1 MCAPDARCEAAATMK
16 SIASLAVAVNAVVF
30 IGAACAQPY
39 PAKTVRLISGFPA
52 GGANDFHA
60 RVLAQKLTEMFG
72 QSVIVENRGGAGG
85 TIAADGIAKSAP
97 DGYNLLMGFG
107 SLAVAPSVYAKLP
120 FDVLRDFT
128 AISLAC
134 RIQNVLVVPVALPAK
149 NVKELIALAKAHP
162 GKMNYASS
170 GTGATPHLSAEM
182 FKSLAHVDIA
192 HIPYK
197 GDTPAFVDLLA
208 GQVDMMITVVQSTL
222 VHIESGK
229 LRPLAVT
236 GTKRTASLPQ
246 VPTMQEAG
254 LAGYELTS
262 WFGVMG
268 PANMPRDLVERLN
281 TAVVRAVALKDVQD
295 KFVAGGSEPETS
307 TPEQFAQLIRDDVV
321 KFAKI
326 VKAAG
331 ITPQ

>member
-1 MCAPDARCEAAATMK
+1 MRRAAAIACISL
-16 SIASLAVAVNAVVF
+16 SIAGGVNAQSF
-30 IGAACAQPY
+30 PTK
-39 PAKTVRLISGFPA
+39 PVRLISGFPA
-52 GGANDFHA
+52 GGANDYHA
-60 RVLAQKLTEMFG
+60 RVLAQKLSESFG

-85 TIAADGIAKSAP
+85 TIAADGIAKAAP

-120 FDVLRDFT
+120 FDVMKDFT

-134 RIQNVLVVPVALPAK
+134 RIQNVLVVPSALPAK
-149 NVKELIALAKAHP
+149 NVQELIALAKAHP

-182 FKSLAHVDIA
+182 FKSIARVDIA

-222 VHIESGK
+222 VHIASGK

-236 GTKRTASLPQ
+236 GNHRTASLPQ
-246 VPTMQEAG
+246 VPTMEEAG
-254 LAGYELTS
+254 LRGYELTS

-268 PANMPRDLVERLN
+268 PPNMPRGLVEQLN
-281 TAVVRAVALKDVQD
+281 GAIVRAIAQKDLQE
-295 KFVAGGSEPETS
+295 KFVAGGSEPESS
-307 TPEQFAQLIRDDVV
+307 TPEAFAQLIRDDVA

-326 VKAAG
+326 VKSAG
-331 ITPQ
+331 IIPQ

>member
-1 MCAPDARCEAAATMK
+1 MKIAAASL
-16 SIASLAVAVNAVVF
+16 SIALCVAGPA
-30 IGAACAQPY
+30 GAQSF
-39 PAKTVRLISGFPA
+39 PAKPVRLLSGFPA
-52 GGANDFHA
+52 GGANDYHA
-60 RVLAQKLTEMFG
+60 RVLAQKLTEFLG
-72 QSVIVENRGGAGG
+72 QTVIVENRGGAGG
-85 TIAADGIAKSAP
+85 TIAADAIAKSAP

-120 FDVLRDFT
+120 FDVLKDFT
-128 AISLAC
+128 AVSLAC

-149 NVKELIALAKAHP
+149 TVKELIALAKAHP

-182 FKSLAHVDIA
+182 FKTLAKVDIA

-222 VHIESGK
+222 VHIEADK

-236 GTKRTASLPQ
+236 GNHRTASLPQ

-254 LAGYELTS
+254 LPGYELTS

-268 PANMPRDLVERLN
+268 PANLPLEVLDRLN
-281 TAVVRAVALKDVQD
+281 GAVVKAIAQKDLQD
-295 KFVAGGSEPETS
+295 KFAAGGSEPES
-307 TPEQFAQLIRDDVV
+307 SAPEQFAQLIRDDVA
-321 KFAKI
+321 KFARI
-326 VKAAG
+326 VKSAG
-331 ITPQ
+331 IVPQ

>member
-1 MCAPDARCEAAATMK
+1 MKTAAVSLCLLCMAGSAAAQ
-16 SIASLAVAVNAVVF
+16 S
-30 IGAACAQPY
+30 Y
-39 PAKTVRLISGFPA
+39 PAKPVRLLSGFPA
-52 GGANDFHA
+52 GGANDYHA
-60 RVLAQKLTEMFG
+60 RVLAQKLTELFG
-72 QSVIVENRGGAGG
+72 QTVIVENRGGAGG
-85 TIAADGIAKSAP
+85 TIAADAIAKAAP

-120 FDVLRDFT
+120 FDVLKDFT
-128 AISLAC
+128 AVSLAC
-134 RIQNVLVVPVALPAK
+134 RIQNVLVVPSALPAK
-149 NVKELIALAKAHP
+149 NVQELIALARAHP

-182 FKSLAHVDIA
+182 FKALAKVDIA

-236 GTKRTASLPQ
+236 GLKRTASLPK

-254 LAGYELTS
+254 LTGYELTS

-268 PANMPRDLVERLN
+268 PANMPRDVLDRLN
-281 TAVVRAVALKDVQD
+281 GAVVKAIAQKDLQD
-295 KFVAGGSEPETS
+295 KFVAGGSEPES
-307 TPEQFAQLIRDDVV
+307 SMPEQFAQLIRDDVA
-321 KFAKI
+321 KFARI

-331 ITPQ
+331 IVPQ

>member
-1 MCAPDARCEAAATMK
+1 M
-16 SIASLAVAVNAVVF
+16 SAVVC

-39 PAKTVRLISGFPA
+39 PAKTIRLISGFPA
-52 GGANDFHA
+52 GGANDYHA
-60 RVLAQKLTEMFG
+60 RELAQKLTEMFG

-134 RIQNVLVVPVALPAK
+134 RIQNVLVVPAALPAK

-281 TAVVRAVALKDVQD
+281 GAVVRAVALKDVQD

-307 TPEQFAQLIRDDVV
+307 TPEQFAQLIRDDVA

>member
-1 MCAPDARCEAAATMK
+1 MKTAAVSLCLLCAAGGAAAQT
-16 SIASLAVAVNAVVF
+16 
-30 IGAACAQPY
+30 Y
-39 PAKTVRLISGFPA
+39 PAKPVRLLSGFPA
-52 GGANDFHA
+52 GGANDYHA
-60 RVLAQKLTEMFG
+60 RVLAQKLTELFG
-72 QSVIVENRGGAGG
+72 QTVIVENRGGAGG
-85 TIAADGIAKSAP
+85 TIAADAIAKAAP

-120 FDVLRDFT
+120 FDVLKDFT
-128 AISLAC
+128 AVSLAC
-134 RIQNVLVVPVALPAK
+134 RIQNVLVVPSALPAK
-149 NVKELIALAKAHP
+149 NVQELIALARAHP

-182 FKSLAHVDIA
+182 FKALAKVDIA

-236 GTKRTASLPQ
+236 GLKRTASLPK

-254 LAGYELTS
+254 LTGYELTS

-268 PANMPRDLVERLN
+268 PANMPRDVLDRLN
-281 TAVVRAVALKDVQD
+281 GAVVKAIAQTDVQD
-295 KFVAGGSEPETS
+295 KFVAGGSEPESS
-307 TPEQFAQLIRDDVV
+307 TPEQFAQFIRDDVA
-321 KFAKI
+321 KFARI

-331 ITPQ
+331 IVPQ

>member
-1 MCAPDARCEAAATMK
+1 MKIAAASL
-16 SIASLAVAVNAVVF
+16 SIALCVAGPA
-30 IGAACAQPY
+30 GAQSF
-39 PAKTVRLISGFPA
+39 PAKPVRLLSGFPA
-52 GGANDFHA
+52 GGANDYHA
-60 RVLAQKLTEMFG
+60 RVLAQKLTEFLG
-72 QSVIVENRGGAGG
+72 QTVIVENRGGAGG
-85 TIAADGIAKSAP
+85 TIAADAIAKSAP

-120 FDVLRDFT
+120 FDVLKDFT
-128 AISLAC
+128 AVSLAC

-149 NVKELIALAKAHP
+149 TVKELIALAKAHP

-182 FKSLAHVDIA
+182 FKTLAKVDIA

-222 VHIESGK
+222 VHIEADK

-236 GTKRTASLPQ
+236 GNHRTASLPQ

-254 LAGYELTS
+254 LPGYELTS

-268 PANMPRDLVERLN
+268 PANLPREVLDRLN
-281 TAVVRAVALKDVQD
+281 GAVVKAIAQKDLQD
-295 KFVAGGSEPETS
+295 KFAAGGSEPESS
-307 TPEQFAQLIRDDVV
+307 TPEQFAQLIRDDVA
-321 KFAKI
+321 KFARI
-326 VKAAG
+326 VKSAG
-331 ITPQ
+331 IVPQ

>member
-1 MCAPDARCEAAATMK
+1 MKTAAVSLCLLCAAGGAAAQT
-16 SIASLAVAVNAVVF
+16 
-30 IGAACAQPY
+30 Y
-39 PAKTVRLISGFPA
+39 PAKPVRLLSGFPA
-52 GGANDFHA
+52 GGANDYHA
-60 RVLAQKLTEMFG
+60 RVLAQKLTELFG
-72 QSVIVENRGGAGG
+72 QTVIVENRGGAGG
-85 TIAADGIAKSAP
+85 TIAADAIAKAAP

-120 FDVLRDFT
+120 FDVLKDFT
-128 AISLAC
+128 AVSLAC
-134 RIQNVLVVPVALPAK
+134 RIQNVLVVPSALPAK
-149 NVKELIALAKAHP
+149 NVQELIALARAHP

-182 FKSLAHVDIA
+182 FKALAKVDIA

-236 GTKRTASLPQ
+236 GLKRTASLPK

-254 LAGYELTS
+254 LTGYELTS

-268 PANMPRDLVERLN
+268 PANMPRDVLDRLN
-281 TAVVRAVALKDVQD
+281 GAVVKAIAQKDVQD
-295 KFVAGGSEPETS
+295 KFVAGGSEPESS
-307 TPEQFAQLIRDDVV
+307 TPEQFAQLIRDDVA
-321 KFAKI
+321 KFARI

-331 ITPQ
+331 IVPQ

>member
-1 MCAPDARCEAAATMK
+1 MKTTAASLCLLCAAGGAAAQT
-16 SIASLAVAVNAVVF
+16 
-30 IGAACAQPY
+30 Y
-39 PAKTVRLISGFPA
+39 PAKPVRLLSGFPA
-52 GGANDFHA
+52 GGANDYHA
-60 RVLAQKLTEMFG
+60 RVLAQKLTELFG
-72 QSVIVENRGGAGG
+72 QTVIVENRGGAGG
-85 TIAADGIAKSAP
+85 TIAADAIAKAAP

-120 FDVLRDFT
+120 FDVLKDFT
-128 AISLAC
+128 AVSLAC
-134 RIQNVLVVPVALPAK
+134 RIQNVLVVPSALPAK
-149 NVKELIALAKAHP
+149 NVQELIALARAHP

-182 FKSLAHVDIA
+182 FKALAKVDIA

-236 GTKRTASLPQ
+236 GLKRTASLPK

-254 LAGYELTS
+254 LTGYELTS

-268 PANMPRDLVERLN
+268 PANMPRDVIDRLN
-281 TAVVRAVALKDVQD
+281 GAVVKAIAQKDVQE
-295 KFVAGGSEPETS
+295 KFIAGGSEPESS
-307 TPEQFAQLIRDDVV
+307 TPEQFAQLIRDDVA
-321 KFAKI
+321 KFARI

-331 ITPQ
+331 IVPQ

>member
-1 MCAPDARCEAAATMK
+1 MKTAAVSLCLLCIAGSAAAQ
-16 SIASLAVAVNAVVF
+16 S
-30 IGAACAQPY
+30 Y
-39 PAKTVRLISGFPA
+39 PAKPVRLLSGFPA
-52 GGANDFHA
+52 GGANDYHA
-60 RVLAQKLTEMFG
+60 RVLAQKLTESFG
-72 QSVIVENRGGAGG
+72 QTVIVENRGGAGG
-85 TIAADGIAKSAP
+85 TIAADAIAKAAP

-120 FDVLRDFT
+120 FDVLKDFT
-128 AISLAC
+128 AVSLAC
-134 RIQNVLVVPVALPAK
+134 RIQNVLVVPSALPAK
-149 NVKELIALAKAHP
+149 NVQELIALARAHP

-182 FKSLAHVDIA
+182 FKAIAKVDIT

-236 GTKRTASLPQ
+236 GLKRTASLPK

-254 LAGYELTS
+254 LTGYELTS

-268 PANMPRDLVERLN
+268 PANMPRDVLDRLN
-281 TAVVRAVALKDVQD
+281 GAVVKAIAQKDLQD
-295 KFVAGGSEPETS
+295 KFVAGGSEPEAS
-307 TPEQFAQLIRDDVV
+307 TPEQFAQLIRDDVA
-321 KFAKI
+321 KFARI

-331 ITPQ
+331 IVPQ

>member
-1 MCAPDARCEAAATMK
+1 MKTAAVSLCLLCMAGSAAAQ
-16 SIASLAVAVNAVVF
+16 S
-30 IGAACAQPY
+30 Y
-39 PAKTVRLISGFPA
+39 PAKPVRLLSGFPA
-52 GGANDFHA
+52 GGANDYHA
-60 RVLAQKLTEMFG
+60 RVLAQKLTEFFG
-72 QSVIVENRGGAGG
+72 QTVIVENRGGAGG
-85 TIAADGIAKSAP
+85 TIAADAIAKAAP

-120 FDVLRDFT
+120 FDVLKDFT
-128 AISLAC
+128 AVSLAC
-134 RIQNVLVVPVALPAK
+134 RIQNVLVVPSALPAK
-149 NVKELIALAKAHP
+149 NVHELIALARAHP

-182 FKSLAHVDIA
+182 FKALAKVDIA

-236 GTKRTASLPQ
+236 GLKRTASLPK

-254 LAGYELTS
+254 LTGYELTS

-268 PANMPRDLVERLN
+268 PANMPRDVLDRLN
-281 TAVVRAVALKDVQD
+281 GAVVKAIAQKDVQE
-295 KFVAGGSEPETS
+295 KFIAGGSEPESS
-307 TPEQFAQLIRDDVV
+307 TPEQFAQLIRDDVA
-321 KFAKI
+321 KFARI

-331 ITPQ
+331 IVPQ

>member
-1 MCAPDARCEAAATMK
+1 MKTAAVSLCLLCAAGGAAAQT
-16 SIASLAVAVNAVVF
+16 
-30 IGAACAQPY
+30 Y
-39 PAKTVRLISGFPA
+39 PAKPVRLLSGFPA
-52 GGANDFHA
+52 GGANDYHA
-60 RVLAQKLTEMFG
+60 RVLAQKLTELFG
-72 QSVIVENRGGAGG
+72 QTVIVENRGGAGG
-85 TIAADGIAKSAP
+85 TIAADAIAKAAP

-120 FDVLRDFT
+120 FDVLKDFT
-128 AISLAC
+128 AVSLAC
-134 RIQNVLVVPVALPAK
+134 RIQNVLVVPSALPAK
-149 NVKELIALAKAHP
+149 NVQELIALARAHP

-182 FKSLAHVDIA
+182 FKALAKVDIA

-236 GTKRTASLPQ
+236 GLKRTASLPK

-254 LAGYELTS
+254 LTGYELTS

-268 PANMPRDLVERLN
+268 PANMPRDVIDRLN
-281 TAVVRAVALKDVQD
+281 GAVVKAIAQKDVQE
-295 KFVAGGSEPETS
+295 KFIAGGSEPES
-307 TPEQFAQLIRDDVV
+307 SMPEQFAQLIRDDVA
-321 KFAKI
+321 KFARI

-331 ITPQ
+331 IVPQ

>member
-1 MCAPDARCEAAATMK
+1 VKPAVVVCWLALGLCGAGDFAAAQT
-16 SIASLAVAVNAVVF
+16 F
-30 IGAACAQPY
+30 
-39 PAKTVRLISGFPA
+39 PAKPVRLISGFPA
-52 GGANDFHA
+52 GGANDYHA
-60 RVLAQKLTEMFG
+60 RVLAQKLGELFG

-85 TIAADGIAKSAP
+85 TIAADAIAKAPP

-120 FDVLRDFT
+120 FDVLKDFT

-134 RIQNVLVVPVALPAK
+134 RIQNVLVVPSALPAK
-149 NVKELIALAKAHP
+149 SVKELIALAKAHP

-182 FKSLAHVDIA
+182 FKSLAKVDIA

-222 VHIESGK
+222 VHIDSGK

-236 GTKRTASLPQ
+236 GGHRTASLPK

-268 PANMPRDLVERLN
+268 PSNLPREVIDRLN
-281 TAVVRAVALKDVQD
+281 GAVVRAIAQKDVQE
-295 KFVAGGSEPETS
+295 KFVAGGSEPEAS
-307 TPEQFAQLIRDDVV
+307 TPEQFAQLIRDDVA
-321 KFAKI
+321 KFARV

-331 ITPQ
+331 IVPQ

>member
-1 MCAPDARCEAAATMK
+1 MRRAAAIACISL
-16 SIASLAVAVNAVVF
+16 SIAGGVNAQSF
-30 IGAACAQPY
+30 PTK
-39 PAKTVRLISGFPA
+39 PVRLISGFPA
-52 GGANDFHA
+52 GGANDYHA
-60 RVLAQKLTEMFG
+60 RVLAQKLSESFG

-85 TIAADGIAKSAP
+85 TIAADGIAKAAP

-120 FDVLRDFT
+120 FDVMKDFT
-128 AISLAC
+128 AISLSC
-134 RIQNVLVVPVALPAK
+134 RIQNVLVVPSALPAK
-149 NVKELIALAKAHP
+149 NVQELIALAKAHP

-182 FKSLAHVDIA
+182 FKSIARVDIA

-222 VHIESGK
+222 VHIAAGK

-236 GTKRTASLPQ
+236 GNHRTASLPQ
-246 VPTMQEAG
+246 VPTMEEAG
-254 LAGYELTS
+254 LRGYELTS

-268 PANMPRDLVERLN
+268 PPNMPRGLVEQLN
-281 TAVVRAVALKDVQD
+281 GAIVRAIAQKDLQE
-295 KFVAGGSEPETS
+295 KFVAGGSEPESS
-307 TPEQFAQLIRDDVV
+307 TPEAFAQLIRDDVA

-326 VKAAG
+326 VKSAG
-331 ITPQ
+331 IIPQ

>member
-1 MCAPDARCEAAATMK
+1 MKTAAVSLCLLCAAGGAAAQT
-16 SIASLAVAVNAVVF
+16 
-30 IGAACAQPY
+30 Y
-39 PAKTVRLISGFPA
+39 PAKPVRLLSGFPA
-52 GGANDFHA
+52 GGANDYHA
-60 RVLAQKLTEMFG
+60 RVLAQKLTELFG
-72 QSVIVENRGGAGG
+72 QTVIVENRGGAGG
-85 TIAADGIAKSAP
+85 TIAADAIAKAAA

-120 FDVLRDFT
+120 FDVLKDFT
-128 AISLAC
+128 AVSLAC
-134 RIQNVLVVPVALPAK
+134 RIQNVLVVPSALPAK
-149 NVKELIALAKAHP
+149 NVQELIALARAHP

-182 FKSLAHVDIA
+182 FKALAKVDIA

-236 GTKRTASLPQ
+236 GLKRTASLPK

-254 LAGYELTS
+254 LTGYELTS

-268 PANMPRDLVERLN
+268 PANMPRDVLDRLN
-281 TAVVRAVALKDVQD
+281 GAVVKAIAQKDLQD
-295 KFVAGGSEPETS
+295 KFVAGGSEPES
-307 TPEQFAQLIRDDVV
+307 SMPEQFAQLIRDDVA
-321 KFAKI
+321 KFARI

-331 ITPQ
+331 IVPQ

>member
-1 MCAPDARCEAAATMK
+1 MKTAAVSLCLLCAAGGAAAQT
-16 SIASLAVAVNAVVF
+16 
-30 IGAACAQPY
+30 Y
-39 PAKTVRLISGFPA
+39 PAKPVRLLSGFPA
-52 GGANDFHA
+52 GGANDYHA
-60 RVLAQKLTEMFG
+60 RVLAQKLTELFG
-72 QSVIVENRGGAGG
+72 QTVIVENRGGAGG
-85 TIAADGIAKSAP
+85 TIAADAIAKAAP

-120 FDVLRDFT
+120 FDVLKDFT
-128 AISLAC
+128 AVSLAC
-134 RIQNVLVVPVALPAK
+134 RIQNVLVVPSALPAK
-149 NVKELIALAKAHP
+149 NVQELIALARAHP

-182 FKSLAHVDIA
+182 FKALAKVDIA

-236 GTKRTASLPQ
+236 GLKRTASLPK

-254 LAGYELTS
+254 LTGYELTS

-268 PANMPRDLVERLN
+268 PPGMPRDVVDRLN
-281 TAVVRAVALKDVQD
+281 AAVVKAVAIRDLQE
-295 KFVAGGSEPETS
+295 KFVAGGSEPESS
-307 TPEQFAQLIRDDVV
+307 TPEQFAQLIRDDVA
-321 KFAKI
+321 KFARI

>member
-1 MCAPDARCEAAATMK
+1 MKTAAVSLCLLCMAGSAAAQ
-16 SIASLAVAVNAVVF
+16 S
-30 IGAACAQPY
+30 Y
-39 PAKTVRLISGFPA
+39 PAKPVRLLSGFPA
-52 GGANDFHA
+52 GGANDYHA
-60 RVLAQKLTEMFG
+60 RVLAQKLTEFFG
-72 QSVIVENRGGAGG
+72 QTVIVENRGGAGG
-85 TIAADGIAKSAP
+85 TIAADAIAKAAP

-120 FDVLRDFT
+120 FDVLKDFT
-128 AISLAC
+128 AVSLAC
-134 RIQNVLVVPVALPAK
+134 RIQNVLVVPSALPAK
-149 NVKELIALAKAHP
+149 NVQELIALARAHP

-182 FKSLAHVDIA
+182 FKAIAKVDIT

-236 GTKRTASLPQ
+236 GLKRTASLPK

-254 LAGYELTS
+254 LTGYELTS

-268 PANMPRDLVERLN
+268 PANMPRDVLDRLN
-281 TAVVRAVALKDVQD
+281 GAVVKAIAQKDLQD
-295 KFVAGGSEPETS
+295 KFVAGGSEPESS
-307 TPEQFAQLIRDDVV
+307 TPEQFAQLIRDDVA
-321 KFAKI
+321 KFARI

-331 ITPQ
+331 IVPQ

>member
-1 MCAPDARCEAAATMK
+1 MKTAAVSLCLLCAAGGAAAQT
-16 SIASLAVAVNAVVF
+16 
-30 IGAACAQPY
+30 Y
-39 PAKTVRLISGFPA
+39 PAKPVRLLSGFPA
-52 GGANDFHA
+52 GGANDYHA
-60 RVLAQKLTEMFG
+60 RVLAQKLTELFG
-72 QSVIVENRGGAGG
+72 QTVIVENRGGAGG
-85 TIAADGIAKSAP
+85 TIAADAIAKAAA

-128 AISLAC
+128 AVSLAC
-134 RIQNVLVVPVALPAK
+134 RIQNVLVVPSALPAK
-149 NVKELIALAKAHP
+149 NVQELIALARAHP

-182 FKSLAHVDIA
+182 FKALAKVDIA

-236 GTKRTASLPQ
+236 GLKRTASLPK

-254 LAGYELTS
+254 LTGYELTS

-268 PANMPRDLVERLN
+268 PVNMPRDVLDRLN
-281 TAVVRAVALKDVQD
+281 GAVVKAIAQKDVQE
-295 KFVAGGSEPETS
+295 KFIAGGSEPESS
-307 TPEQFAQLIRDDVV
+307 TPEQFAQLVRDDVA
-321 KFAKI
+321 KFARI

-331 ITPQ
+331 IVPQ

>member
-1 MCAPDARCEAAATMK
+1 MKTAAVSLCLLCAAGGAAAQT
-16 SIASLAVAVNAVVF
+16 
-30 IGAACAQPY
+30 Y
-39 PAKTVRLISGFPA
+39 PAKPVRLLSGFPA
-52 GGANDFHA
+52 GGANDYHA
-60 RVLAQKLTEMFG
+60 RVLAQKLTELFG
-72 QSVIVENRGGAGG
+72 QTVIVENRGGAGG
-85 TIAADGIAKSAP
+85 TIAADAIAKAAP

-120 FDVLRDFT
+120 FDVLKDFT
-128 AISLAC
+128 AVSLAC
-134 RIQNVLVVPVALPAK
+134 RIQNVLVVPSALPAK
-149 NVKELIALAKAHP
+149 NVQELIALARAHP

-182 FKSLAHVDIA
+182 FKALAKVDIA

-236 GTKRTASLPQ
+236 GLKRTASLPK

-254 LAGYELTS
+254 LTGYELTS

-268 PANMPRDLVERLN
+268 PANMPRDVLDRLN
-281 TAVVRAVALKDVQD
+281 GAVVKAIAQKDLQD
-295 KFVAGGSEPETS
+295 KFVAGGSEPES
-307 TPEQFAQLIRDDVV
+307 SMPEQFAQLIRDDVA
-321 KFAKI
+321 KFARI

-331 ITPQ
+331 IVPQ

>member
-1 MCAPDARCEAAATMK
+1 MKIAAA
-16 SIASLAVAVNAVVF
+16 SLCLLCIAGNA
-30 IGAACAQPY
+30 AAQSY
-39 PAKTVRLISGFPA
+39 PAKPVRLLSGFPA
-52 GGANDFHA
+52 GGANDYHA
-60 RVLAQKLTEMFG
+60 RVLAQKLTEFFG
-72 QSVIVENRGGAGG
+72 QTVIVENRGGAGG
-85 TIAADGIAKSAP
+85 TIAADAIAKAAP

-120 FDVLRDFT
+120 FDVLKDFT
-128 AISLAC
+128 AVSLAC
-134 RIQNVLVVPVALPAK
+134 RIQNVLVVPSALPAK
-149 NVKELIALAKAHP
+149 NVQELIALARAHP

-182 FKSLAHVDIA
+182 FKAIAKVDIT

-236 GTKRTASLPQ
+236 GLKRTASLPK

-254 LAGYELTS
+254 LTGYELTS

-268 PANMPRDLVERLN
+268 PANMPRDVLDRLN
-281 TAVVRAVALKDVQD
+281 GAVVKAIAQKDLQD
-295 KFVAGGSEPETS
+295 KFVAGGSEPES
-307 TPEQFAQLIRDDVV
+307 SMPEQFAQLIRDDVA
-321 KFAKI
+321 KFARI

-331 ITPQ
+331 IVPQ

>member
-1 MCAPDARCEAAATMK
+1 MSKQAYGAVMAGLAAVLSMTGF
-16 SIASLAVAVNAVVF
+16 VNA
-30 IGAACAQPY
+30 QTY
-39 PAKTVRLISGFPA
+39 PAKPVWLISGVPA
-52 GGANDFHA
+52 GGANDYHA
-60 RVLAQKLTEMFG
+60 RVLAQKLTEFLG
-72 QSVIVENRGGAGG
+72 QTVLVENRGGAGG
-85 TIAADGIAKSAP
+85 TIAADAIAKSAA

-120 FDVLRDFT
+120 FDVVKDFT
-128 AISLAC
+128 PISLAC
-134 RIQNVLVVPVALPAK
+134 RIQNVLVVPAGLPAK
-149 NVKELIALAKAHP
+149 NVKELIALPKAHP

-182 FKSLAHVDIA
+182 FKSLAKVDIA

-222 VHIESGK
+222 VHIEAGK

-236 GTKRTASLPQ
+236 GARRTAGLPK

-254 LAGYELTS
+254 LPGYELTS

-268 PANMPRDLVERLN
+268 PTNLPREIVDRLN
-281 TAVVRAVALKDVQD
+281 GAVVKAIALPDVRE
-295 KFVAGGSEPETS
+295 KFVGGGSEPGTS
-307 TPEQFAQLIRDDVV
+307 TPEQFAQLIRDDIAR
-321 KFAKI
+321 FARI

-331 ITPQ
+331 IVPQ

>member
-1 MCAPDARCEAAATMK
+1 MRSVTAAG
-16 SIASLAVAVNAVVF
+16 IALSAAVFAGTVW
-30 IGAACAQPY
+30 AQSY
-39 PAKTVRLISGFPA
+39 PTKAVRLVSGFPA
-52 GGANDFHA
+52 GGANDYHA
-60 RVLAQKLTEMFG
+60 RVLAQKLSELFS

-85 TIAADGIAKSAP
+85 TLAADGIAKAAP

-134 RIQNVLVVPVALPAK
+134 RIQNVLVVPAALPAR
-149 NVKELIALAKAHP
+149 NVRELIALAKAHP

-222 VHIESGK
+222 VHIDSGK

-236 GTKRTASLPQ
+236 GGRRTASLPN

-268 PANMPRDLVERLN
+268 PPNMPRDVVEHLN
-281 TAVVRAVALKDVQD
+281 GAVVKAIALKDVQE
-295 KFVAGGSEPETS
+295 KFVAGGSEPETG
-307 TPEQFAQLIRDDVV
+307 TPEQFSQLIRDDVA

>member
-1 MCAPDARCEAAATMK
+1 
-16 SIASLAVAVNAVVF
+16 
-30 IGAACAQPY
+30 
-39 PAKTVRLISGFPA
+39 VRLFSGFPA
-52 GGANDFHA
+52 GGANDYHA
-60 RVLAQKLTEMFG
+60 RVLAQKLTEFFG
-72 QSVIVENRGGAGG
+72 QTVIVENRGGAGG
-85 TIAADGIAKSAP
+85 TIAADAIAKAAP

-107 SLAVAPSVYAKLP
+107 SLAVAPSVHAKLP
-120 FDVLRDFT
+120 FDVLKDFT
-128 AISLAC
+128 AVSLAC
-134 RIQNVLVVPVALPAK
+134 RIQNVLVVPSALPAK
-149 NVKELIALAKAHP
+149 NVQELIALARAHP

-182 FKSLAHVDIA
+182 FKAIAKVDIT

-236 GTKRTASLPQ
+236 GLKRTASLPK

-254 LAGYELTS
+254 LTGYELTS

-268 PANMPRDLVERLN
+268 PANMPRDVLDRLN
-281 TAVVRAVALKDVQD
+281 GAVVKAIAQKDLQD
-295 KFVAGGSEPETS
+295 KFVAGGSEPEAS
-307 TPEQFAQLIRDDVV
+307 TPEQFAQLIRDDVA
-321 KFAKI
+321 KFARI

-331 ITPQ
+331 IVPQ

>member
-1 MCAPDARCEAAATMK
+1 MKTAAVSLCLLCAAGGAAAQT
-16 SIASLAVAVNAVVF
+16 
-30 IGAACAQPY
+30 Y
-39 PAKTVRLISGFPA
+39 PAKPVRLLSGFPA
-52 GGANDFHA
+52 GGANDYHA
-60 RVLAQKLTEMFG
+60 RVLAQKLTELFG
-72 QSVIVENRGGAGG
+72 QTVIVENRGGAGG
-85 TIAADGIAKSAP
+85 TIAADAIAKAAP

-120 FDVLRDFT
+120 FDVLKDFT
-128 AISLAC
+128 AVSLAC
-134 RIQNVLVVPVALPAK
+134 RIQNVLVVPSALPAK
-149 NVKELIALAKAHP
+149 NVQELIALARAHP

-182 FKSLAHVDIA
+182 FKALAKVDIA

-236 GTKRTASLPQ
+236 GLKRTASLPK

-254 LAGYELTS
+254 LTGYELTS

-268 PANMPRDLVERLN
+268 PVNMPRDVLDRVN
-281 TAVVRAVALKDVQD
+281 GAVVKAIAQKDVQE
-295 KFVAGGSEPETS
+295 KFIAGGSEPESS
-307 TPEQFAQLIRDDVV
+307 TPEQFAQLVRDDVA
-321 KFAKI
+321 KFARI

-331 ITPQ
+331 IVPQ

>member
-1 MCAPDARCEAAATMK
+1 MKTTAASLCLLCAAGGAAAQT
-16 SIASLAVAVNAVVF
+16 
-30 IGAACAQPY
+30 Y
-39 PAKTVRLISGFPA
+39 PAKPVRLLSGFPA
-52 GGANDFHA
+52 GGANDYHA
-60 RVLAQKLTEMFG
+60 RVLAQKLTELFG
-72 QSVIVENRGGAGG
+72 QTVIVENRGGAGG
-85 TIAADGIAKSAP
+85 TIAADAIAKAAP

-128 AISLAC
+128 AVSLAC
-134 RIQNVLVVPVALPAK
+134 RIQNVLVVPSALPAK
-149 NVKELIALAKAHP
+149 NVQELIALARAHP

-182 FKSLAHVDIA
+182 FKAIAKVDIT

-236 GTKRTASLPQ
+236 GLKRTASLPK

-254 LAGYELTS
+254 LTGYELTS

-268 PANMPRDLVERLN
+268 PANMPRDVLDRLN
-281 TAVVRAVALKDVQD
+281 GAVVKAIAQKDVQD
-295 KFVAGGSEPETS
+295 KFVAGGSEPESS
-307 TPEQFAQLIRDDVV
+307 TPEQFAQLIRDDVA
-321 KFAKI
+321 KFARI

-331 ITPQ
+331 IVPQ

>member
-1 MCAPDARCEAAATMK
+1 
-16 SIASLAVAVNAVVF
+16 
-30 IGAACAQPY
+30 
-39 PAKTVRLISGFPA
+39 
-52 GGANDFHA
+52 
-60 RVLAQKLTEMFG
+60 
-72 QSVIVENRGGAGG
+72 
-85 TIAADGIAKSAP
+85 
-97 DGYNLLMGFG
+97 
-107 SLAVAPSVYAKLP
+107 LAVAPSVYAKLP
-120 FDVLRDFT
+120 FDVLKDFT
-128 AISLAC
+128 PVSLAC

-149 NVKELIALAKAHP
+149 NVKELIALARAHP

-182 FKSLAHVDIA
+182 FKALAKVDIV

-222 VHIESGK
+222 VHIEAGK

-236 GTKRTASLPQ
+236 GNHRTASLPK

-268 PANMPRDLVERLN
+268 PANLPRDVLERLN
-281 TAVVRAVALKDVQD
+281 GAIVRAIAQKDVQE
-295 KFVAGGSEPETS
+295 KFTAGGSEPESS
-307 TPEQFAQLIRDDVV
+307 TPEQFAQLIRDDVA
-321 KFAKI
+321 KFARI
-326 VKAAG
+326 VKSAG
-331 ITPQ
+331 IVPQ

>member
-1 MCAPDARCEAAATMK
+1 MK
-16 SIASLAVAVNAVVF
+16 SALA
-30 IGAACAQPY
+30 IGCLTLLAGGFAHAQNFPLK
-39 PAKTVRLISGFPA
+39 PVRLVSGFPA
-52 GGANDFHA
+52 GGANDYHA
-60 RVLAQKLTEMFG
+60 RVLAQKLTEFFN

-85 TIAADGIAKSAP
+85 TIAADAIAKAAP

-107 SLAVAPSVYAKLP
+107 SLAVAPSVYEKLP
-120 FDVLRDFT
+120 FDVIKDFT
-128 AISLAC
+128 PVSLAC
-134 RIQNVLVVPVALPAK
+134 RIQNVLVVPSALPAK

-182 FKSLAHVDIA
+182 FKSLAKVDIA

-236 GTKRTASLPQ
+236 GNHRTASLPK

-254 LAGYELTS
+254 LPGYELTS

-268 PANMPRDLVERLN
+268 PPNLPRELLDRLN
-281 TAVVRAVALKDVQD
+281 SAVVKAVAQKDVQD
-295 KFVAGGSEPETS
+295 KFVAGGSEPESS
-307 TPEQFAQLIRDDVV
+307 TPEQFAQLIRDDIA
-321 KFAKI
+321 KFARV

-331 ITPQ
+331 IVPQ

>member
-1 MCAPDARCEAAATMK
+1 MRSVTAAG
-16 SIASLAVAVNAVVF
+16 IALSAAVFAGTVW
-30 IGAACAQPY
+30 AQSY
-39 PAKTVRLISGFPA
+39 PTKAVRLVSGFPA
-52 GGANDFHA
+52 GGANDYHA
-60 RVLAQKLTEMFG
+60 RVLAQKLSELFS

-85 TIAADGIAKSAP
+85 TLAADGIAKAAP

-134 RIQNVLVVPVALPAK
+134 RIQNVLVVPAALPAR
-149 NVKELIALAKAHP
+149 NVRELIALAKAHP

-170 GTGATPHLSAEM
+170 GPGATPHLSAEM

-222 VHIESGK
+222 VHIDSGK

-236 GTKRTASLPQ
+236 GGRRTASLPN

-268 PANMPRDLVERLN
+268 PPNMPRDVVERLN
-281 TAVVRAVALKDVQD
+281 GAVVKAIALKDVQE
-295 KFVAGGSEPETS
+295 KFVAGGSEPETG
-307 TPEQFAQLIRDDVV
+307 TPEQFSHLIRDDVA

>member
-1 MCAPDARCEAAATMK
+1 MKTAAVSLCLLWIAGSAAAQ
-16 SIASLAVAVNAVVF
+16 S
-30 IGAACAQPY
+30 Y
-39 PAKTVRLISGFPA
+39 PAKPVRLLSGFPA
-52 GGANDFHA
+52 GGANDYHA
-60 RVLAQKLTEMFG
+60 RVLAQKLTESFG
-72 QSVIVENRGGAGG
+72 QTVIVENRGGAGG
-85 TIAADGIAKSAP
+85 TIAADAIAKAAP

-120 FDVLRDFT
+120 FDVLKDFT
-128 AISLAC
+128 AVSLAC
-134 RIQNVLVVPVALPAK
+134 RIQNVLVVPSALPAK
-149 NVKELIALAKAHP
+149 NVQELIALARAHP

-182 FKSLAHVDIA
+182 FKAIAKVDIT

-236 GTKRTASLPQ
+236 GLKRTASLPK

-254 LAGYELTS
+254 LTGYELTS

-268 PANMPRDLVERLN
+268 PANMPRDVLDRLN
-281 TAVVRAVALKDVQD
+281 GAVVKAIAQKDLQD
-295 KFVAGGSEPETS
+295 KFVAGGSEPES
-307 TPEQFAQLIRDDVV
+307 SMPEQFAQLIRDDVA
-321 KFAKI
+321 KFARI

-331 ITPQ
+331 IVPQ

>member
-1 MCAPDARCEAAATMK
+1 MKTAAVSLCLLCAAGGAAAQT
-16 SIASLAVAVNAVVF
+16 
-30 IGAACAQPY
+30 Y
-39 PAKTVRLISGFPA
+39 PAKPVRLLSGFPA
-52 GGANDFHA
+52 GGANDYHA
-60 RVLAQKLTEMFG
+60 RVLAQKLTELFG
-72 QSVIVENRGGAGG
+72 QTVIVENRGGAGG
-85 TIAADGIAKSAP
+85 TIAADAIAKAAP

-120 FDVLRDFT
+120 FDVLKDFT
-128 AISLAC
+128 AVSLAC
-134 RIQNVLVVPVALPAK
+134 RIQNVLVVPSALPAK
-149 NVKELIALAKAHP
+149 NVQELIALARAHP

-182 FKSLAHVDIA
+182 FKALAKVDIA

-236 GTKRTASLPQ
+236 GLKRTASLPK

-254 LAGYELTS
+254 LTGYELTS

-268 PANMPRDLVERLN
+268 PVNMPRDVLDRLN
-281 TAVVRAVALKDVQD
+281 GAVVKAIAQKDVQE
-295 KFVAGGSEPETS
+295 KFIAGGSEPESS
-307 TPEQFAQLIRDDVV
+307 TPEQFAQLIRDDVA
-321 KFAKI
+321 KFARI

-331 ITPQ
+331 IVPQ

>member
-1 MCAPDARCEAAATMK
+1 MASFAAVLGMTGFA
-16 SIASLAVAVNAVVF
+16 NA
-30 IGAACAQPY
+30 QMY
-39 PAKTVRLISGFPA
+39 PAKPVRLISGFPA
-52 GGANDFHA
+52 GGANDYHA
-60 RVLAQKLTEMFG
+60 RVLAQKLTEFLG
-72 QSVIVENRGGAGG
+72 QTVLVENRGGAGG
-85 TIAADGIAKSAP
+85 TIAADAIAKSAA

-120 FDVLRDFT
+120 FDVAKDFA

-134 RIQNVLVVPVALPAK
+134 RIQNVLVVPAGLPAR
-149 NVKELIALAKAHP
+149 NVKELIALARAHP

-182 FKSLAHVDIA
+182 FKSLAKVDIA

-222 VHIESGK
+222 VHIEAGK

-236 GTKRTASLPQ
+236 GVRRTAGLPK

-254 LAGYELTS
+254 LPGYELTS

-268 PANMPRDLVERLN
+268 PANLPREIVDRLN
-281 TAVVRAVALKDVQD
+281 GAVVKAIALPDVRE
-295 KFVAGGSEPETS
+295 KFVGGGSEPETS
-307 TPEQFAQLIRDDVV
+307 TPEQFTQLIRDDIA
-321 KFAKI
+321 KFARI

-331 ITPQ
+331 IVPQ

>member
-1 MCAPDARCEAAATMK
+1 MRRAAAIACISL
-16 SIASLAVAVNAVVF
+16 SIAGGVNAQSF
-30 IGAACAQPY
+30 PTK
-39 PAKTVRLISGFPA
+39 PVRLISGFPA
-52 GGANDFHA
+52 GGANDYHA
-60 RVLAQKLTEMFG
+60 RVLAQKLSESFG

-85 TIAADGIAKSAP
+85 TIAADGIAKAAP

-120 FDVLRDFT
+120 FDVMKDFT
-128 AISLAC
+128 AISLSC
-134 RIQNVLVVPVALPAK
+134 RIQNVLVVPSALPAK
-149 NVKELIALAKAHP
+149 NVQELIALAKAHP

-182 FKSLAHVDIA
+182 FKSIARVDIA

-222 VHIESGK
+222 VHIASGK

-236 GTKRTASLPQ
+236 GNHRTASLPQ
-246 VPTMQEAG
+246 VPTMEEAG
-254 LAGYELTS
+254 LRGYELTS

-268 PANMPRDLVERLN
+268 PPNMPRGLVEQLN
-281 TAVVRAVALKDVQD
+281 GAIVRAIAQKDLQE
-295 KFVAGGSEPETS
+295 KFVAGGSEPESS
-307 TPEQFAQLIRDDVV
+307 TPEAFAQLIRDDVA

-326 VKAAG
+326 VKSAG
-331 ITPQ
+331 IIPQ

>member
-1 MCAPDARCEAAATMK
+1 MKTAAVSLCLLCAAGGAAAQT
-16 SIASLAVAVNAVVF
+16 
-30 IGAACAQPY
+30 Y
-39 PAKTVRLISGFPA
+39 PAKPVRLLSGFPA
-52 GGANDFHA
+52 GGANDYHA
-60 RVLAQKLTEMFG
+60 RVLAQKLTELFG
-72 QSVIVENRGGAGG
+72 QTVIVENRGGAGG
-85 TIAADGIAKSAP
+85 TIAADAIAKAAP

-120 FDVLRDFT
+120 FDVLKDFT
-128 AISLAC
+128 AVSLAC
-134 RIQNVLVVPVALPAK
+134 RIQNVLVVPSALPAK
-149 NVKELIALAKAHP
+149 NVQELIALARAHP

-182 FKSLAHVDIA
+182 FKALAKVDIA

-236 GTKRTASLPQ
+236 GLKRTASLPK

-254 LAGYELTS
+254 LTGYELTS

-268 PANMPRDLVERLN
+268 PANMPRDVLDRLN
-281 TAVVRAVALKDVQD
+281 GAVVKAIAQKDLQD
-295 KFVAGGSEPETS
+295 KFVAGGSEPEAS
-307 TPEQFAQLIRDDVV
+307 TPEQFAQLIRDDVA
-321 KFAKI
+321 KFARI

-331 ITPQ
+331 IVPQ